1 MSSRAPF
8 DLKPLREVVA
18 RAQREQMAPPA
29 GQEVKAYEPVE
40 RYFSEED
47 WLALQA
53 AVAAVRRLAGDT
65 YNLYL
70 SDQRVA
76 ATVVDALL
84 GQVEEDFQPPELSFE
99 QLVERLRERAGDEG
113 PWLVATP
120 LANFLA
126 PAPYTRLGDDVGLME
141 PTQDPDWEPGFGPA
155 DPSAGELRRHL
166 SDRMQPRPRF
176 IRPNALAPHHLDT
189 RVGACLVSIEAGTRA
204 VALESAR
211 TRARY
216 ALAVWTL
223 AHGPGS
229 RRLWPTVGSWAPQPY
244 ILLGEEHK
252 LHEPDV
258 LIGRSSKQGG
268 VRYHSLF
275 YEPPSDVAELG
286 WPFVAMKHAPE
297 RRSAGAL
304 LSATW
309 ALYQATHWPYEL
321 QLTDRMLY
329 LQTAVASLCEAPEG
343 GDNRAMYARWRAL
356 RTRLGL
362 LQELAARGIEA
373 ADIEAAEQRLTDVRN
388 IAAHGIDSV
397 LINLGYP
404 AERARRMNK
413 KRARSGEELALAQ
426 LYSELHPMQWM
437 VRQALQRTWSTVAA
451 AGFSDELFESCFAEQ
466 SGVGPAS

>member
-1 MSSRAPF
+1 
-8 DLKPLREVVA
+8 
-18 RAQREQMAPPA
+18 MAPPT
-29 GQEVKAYEPVE
+29 GQEAKAYEPVE
-40 RYFSEED
+40 AYFGEED

-53 AVAAVRRLAGDT
+53 AVAAVRRLAVDT

-76 ATVVDALL
+76 ATVVEALL
-84 GQVEEDFQPPELSFE
+84 GQVEDEFQPPELSFE
-99 QLVERLRERAGDEG
+99 QLVERLRERAGEEG

-126 PAPYTRLGDDVGLME
+126 PAPYTPVTDDAGLLQ
-141 PTQDPDWEPGFGPA
+141 PTQDPKWQPRFGP
-155 DPSAGELRRHL
+155 DDDGVDELRRHL
-166 SDRMQPRPRF
+166 SDHMQLRPRF
-176 IRPNALAPHHLDT
+176 MHASAVIPHELDT

-223 AHGPGS
+223 ARGPGS

-244 ILLGEEHK
+244 LRLGEEHK
-252 LHEPDV
+252 LYEPE
-258 LIGRSSKQGG
+258 LFMGRSTKQGG
-268 VRYHSLF
+268 VRHHSLF
-275 YEPPSDVAELG
+275 YEPPSDAAELG
-286 WPFVAMKHAPE
+286 WPFIAMERAPE
-297 RRSAGAL
+297 HRSAGAL

-329 LQTAVASLCEAPEG
+329 LQTAVASLCEAPGG
-343 GDNRAMYARWRAL
+343 GDNRAMYDRWRAL

-373 ADIEAAEQRLTDVRN
+373 TDIEASEQRLSDVRN

-404 AERARRMNK
+404 TDRPRRFSK
-413 KRARSGEELALAQ
+413 KRERGGEELALAQ
-426 LYSELHPMQWM
+426 LYSELHPLQWM
-437 VRQALQRTWSTVAA
+437 VRQALQRTWRTVVAA
-451 AGFSDELFESCFAEQ
+451 NFSDDAFESGFDE
-466 SGVGPAS
+466 SS